1 MIQGV
6 WLPIIT
12 PFNNDKVDYISYKK
26 LISHYIDQGISGLI
40 PAGTTGESPTLSDYE
55 YEELIANTLQFVD
68 GRIPVYMG
76 LGGNYTSKLLSQV
89 QTLAKHKVDGILSV
103 VPYYNRPSQRG
114 IYEHFTALSEATD
127 LNILLYN
134 IPYRTGRNMENDTI
148 YKLAELAN
156 IVGIKDASGDI
167 RQTMELLAHPPIDF
181 SIMTGED
188 LFFYQTLALG
198 GHGGI
203 MASAH
208 LRTQEFITIFE
219 TMQANNHQKALQQW
233 QELYELIPPLFEEP
247 NPAPIKYAL
256 AKLGLID
263 SSECR
268 LPLTR
273 ISNELAMK
281 LNRMLWTMR
290 VYASA

>member
-1 MIQGV
+1 MMSGV
-6 WLPIIT
+6 WLPVIT
-12 PFNNDKVDYISYKK
+12 PFNNDTIDYISYKK
-26 LISHYIDQGISGLI
+26 LIDHSIEQGISGII
-40 PAGTTGESPTLSDYE
+40 PLGTTGESPTISDYE
-55 YEELIANTLQFVD
+55 YEELIDTTLQFTN
-68 GRIPVYMG
+68 GRVPVYVG
-76 LGGNYTSKLLSQV
+76 LGSNATAKLIKQLRTV
-89 QTLAKHKVDGILSV
+89 EKHGVDGILSV
-103 VPYYNRPSQRG
+103 TPYYNRPSQCG
-114 IYEHFTALSEATD
+114 IYEHFKSIAEATD

-134 IPYRTGRNMENDTI
+134 IPYRTGRNMENTTI
-148 YKLAELAN
+148 FKLAEHAN
-156 IVGIKDASGDI
+156 IIGLKDASGDI
-167 RQTMELLAHPPIDF
+167 RQTMELLSNPPIDF

-203 MASAH
+203 LASAH
-208 LRTQEFITIFE
+208 LRTDEFVQIYE
-219 TMQANNHQKALQQW
+219 SMQLNDYQSALRQW
-233 QELYELIPPLFEEP
+233 RNLYELIPPLFEEP

-256 AKLGLID
+256 HKLGLIE
-263 SSECR
+263 SPECR